1 MMQMHYF
8 YAISRRVASIHQE
21 SERVQIPETNPT
33 YSCRML
39 HEYSVRVTSGSNSR
53 APARYH

>member
-8 YAISRRVASIHQE
+8 YEISRRVASIHQE
-21 SERVQIPETNPT
+21 SERVPIPETNPT

-39 HEYSVRVTSGSNSR
+39 HETGRRRKGCYPLSTYGFM
-53 APARYH
+53 H